1 MSIDSWAPGQMVRL
15 SEHEDWGIGQ
25 VQSAIG
31 TRVTVNFEN
40 AGKRVIDLTHASLVA
55 VSAEDGVDTAE

>member
-1 MSIDSWAPGQMVRL
+1 MSFNSWAPGQHVRL
-15 SEHEDWGIGQ
+15 TGHEDWGIGQ
-25 VQSAIG
+25 IQSAIG

-40 AGKRVIDLTHASLVA
+40 AGKRVVDLTHASLVA